1 MKNRKSEKQGQSLY
15 RKMGKVFAL
24 FAVLAGA
31 ALIQESMN
39 PVLKQG
45 NVLERQAYGDG
56 NYDAELIWEIPE
68 KELEQELSVH
78 VAEQGLTKE
87 EQQALLTA
95 AEQEIAETFPGENES
110 VDEIRK
116 DVCIQSQYQDG
127 QVTADWS
134 FDSYQYVD
142 LEGHVMNDSLEEEEI
157 LVKAVVEL
165 GCDSQTLEYQFFF
178 QICPKIYSEKEKI
191 NNKLKQELI
200 KKNEKTNDSTLILP
214 ESIDDQTIIWKEKS
228 ERMPLKL
235 LFLGMIAAGCVP
247 LVEKSRKQEEEKRR
261 KEKLQSEY
269 PELVSKLT
277 ILLGAGMTLFSAWNK
292 ITTNYSNKRKNNTIP
307 IHPLYEEMLITCH
320 EIESGVGE
328 ARAYERFGERCGLH
342 RYRKFCSLL
351 VQNLRKGTRGLVQL
365 LEEEVSDAFEERKNL
380 AKKSGRD
387 KNAVSNDDD
396 VWNYHCHY
404 YGSCVSFVTVSNC
417 FSK

>member
-351 VQNLRKGTRGLVQL
+351 VQNLRKGTCSAANRSTVW
-365 LEEEVSDAFEERKNL
+365 
-380 AKKSGRD
+380 RD
-387 KNAVSNDDD
+387 TRWSPPA
-396 VWNYHCHY
+396 
-404 YGSCVSFVTVSNC
+404 
-417 FSK
+417 

>member
-87 EQQALLTA
+87 EQQALLAA

-110 VDEIRK
+110 ADEIRK

-292 ITTNYSNKRKNNTIP
+292 IATNYSNKRKNNTIL

-342 RYRKFCSLL
+342 RYRKFCSLI

-365 LEEEVSDAFEERKNL
+365 LEQEVSDAFEERKNL
-380 AKKSGRD
+380 AKKSGEEAGT
-387 KNAVSNDDD
+387 KMLFPMMMMFGIIIVIIMVPAFLSLQ
-396 VWNYHCHY
+396 
-404 YGSCVSFVTVSNC
+404 
-417 FSK
+417 

>member
-45 NVLERQAYGDG
+45 NALERQAYGDG
-56 NYDAELIWEIPE
+56 SYDAELIWEIPE

-87 EQQALLTA
+87 EQQALLAA

-110 VDEIRK
+110 VDEIQK

-142 LEGHVMNDSLEEEEI
+142 LEGHVMNESLEEEEI

-200 KKNEKTNDSTLILP
+200 KKNEKANDSTLILP

-292 ITTNYSNKRKNNTIP
+292 IATNYSNKRKNNTIS

-365 LEEEVSDAFEERKNL
+365 LEQEVSDAFEERKNL
-380 AKKSGRD
+380 AKKSGEEAGT
-387 KNAVSNDDD
+387 KMLFPMMMMFGIIIVIIMVPAFLSLQ
-396 VWNYHCHY
+396 
-404 YGSCVSFVTVSNC
+404 
-417 FSK
+417 

>member
-87 EQQALLTA
+87 EQEALLAA

-200 KKNEKTNDSTLILP
+200 KKNEKANDSTLILP

-292 ITTNYSNKRKNNTIP
+292 IATNYSNKRKNNTIQ

-365 LEEEVSDAFEERKNL
+365 LEQEVSDAFEERKNL
-380 AKKSGRD
+380 AKKSGEEAGT
-387 KNAVSNDDD
+387 KMLFPMMMMFGIIIVIIMVPAFLSLQ
-396 VWNYHCHY
+396 
-404 YGSCVSFVTVSNC
+404 
-417 FSK
+417 

>member
-24 FAVLAGA
+24 FAVLAVA

-292 ITTNYSNKRKNNTIP
+292 ITTNYSNKRKNNMIP

-380 AKKSGRD
+380 AKKSGEEAGT
-387 KNAVSNDDD
+387 KMLFPMMMMFGIIIVIIMVPAFLSLQ
-396 VWNYHCHY
+396 
-404 YGSCVSFVTVSNC
+404 
-417 FSK
+417 

>member
-87 EQQALLTA
+87 EQQALLAA

-292 ITTNYSNKRKNNTIP
+292 IATNYSNKRKNNTIP
-307 IHPLYEEMLITCH
+307 IHPLYEKMLITCH

-365 LEEEVSDAFEERKNL
+365 LEQEVSDAFEERKNL
-380 AKKSGRD
+380 AKKSGEEAGT
-387 KNAVSNDDD
+387 KMLFPMMMMFGIIIVIIMVPAFLSLQ
-396 VWNYHCHY
+396 
-404 YGSCVSFVTVSNC
+404 
-417 FSK
+417 

>member
-39 PVLKQG
+39 PVLKQ
-45 NVLERQAYGDG
+45 ERQAYGDG

-87 EQQALLTA
+87 EQQALLAA

-178 QICPKIYSEKEKI
+178 QICPKIYSE
-191 NNKLKQELI
+191 
-200 KKNEKTNDSTLILP
+200 NEKANDSTLVLP

-292 ITTNYSNKRKNNTIP
+292 IATNYSNKRKNNTIP

-365 LEEEVSDAFEERKNL
+365 LEQEVSDAFEERKNL
-380 AKKSGRD
+380 AKKSGEEAGT
-387 KNAVSNDDD
+387 KMLFPMMMMFGIIIVIIMVPAFLSLQ
-396 VWNYHCHY
+396 
-404 YGSCVSFVTVSNC
+404 
-417 FSK
+417 

>member
-87 EQQALLTA
+87 EQQALLAA

-307 IHPLYEEMLITCH
+307 IHPLYVEMLITCH

-380 AKKSGRD
+380 AKKSGEEAGT
-387 KNAVSNDDD
+387 KMLFPMMMMFGIIIVIIMVPAFLSLQ
-396 VWNYHCHY
+396 
-404 YGSCVSFVTVSNC
+404 
-417 FSK
+417 

>member
-87 EQQALLTA
+87 EQQALLAA

-200 KKNEKTNDSTLILP
+200 KKNEKANDSTLVLP

-235 LFLGMIAAGCVP
+235 LLLGMIAAGCVP

-292 ITTNYSNKRKNNTIP
+292 IATNYSNKRKNNTIQ

-365 LEEEVSDAFEERKNL
+365 LEQEVSDAFEERKNL
-380 AKKSGRD
+380 AKKSGEEAGT
-387 KNAVSNDDD
+387 KMLFPMMMMFGIIIVIIMVPAFLSLQ
-396 VWNYHCHY
+396 
-404 YGSCVSFVTVSNC
+404 
-417 FSK
+417 

>member
-214 ESIDDQTIIWKEKS
+214 ESIDDQTI
-228 ERMPLKL
+228 M
-235 LFLGMIAAGCVP
+235 FLGMIAAGCVP

-380 AKKSGRD
+380 AKKSGEEAGT
-387 KNAVSNDDD
+387 KMLFPMMMMFGIIIVIIMVPAFLSLQ
-396 VWNYHCHY
+396 
-404 YGSCVSFVTVSNC
+404 
-417 FSK
+417 

>member
-56 NYDAELIWEIPE
+56 NYDAELIWEIPA

-87 EQQALLTA
+87 EQQALLAA

-134 FDSYQYVD
+134 FDSYQYVN

-235 LFLGMIAAGCVP
+235 LLLGMIAAGCVP

-292 ITTNYSNKRKNNTIP
+292 IATNYSNKRKNNTIQ

-365 LEEEVSDAFEERKNL
+365 LEQEVSDAFEERKNL
-380 AKKSGRD
+380 AKKSGEEAGT
-387 KNAVSNDDD
+387 KMLFPMMMMFGIIIVIIMVPAFLSLQ
-396 VWNYHCHY
+396 
-404 YGSCVSFVTVSNC
+404 
-417 FSK
+417 

>member
-45 NVLERQAYGDG
+45 NTLERQAYGDG

-78 VAEQGLTKE
+78 VAEQRLTKE
-87 EQQALLTA
+87 EQQALLAA
-95 AEQEIAETFPGENES
+95 AEQEITETFPGENES

-165 GCDSQTLEYQFFF
+165 SCDSQTLEYQFFF

-200 KKNEKTNDSTLILP
+200 KKNEKANDSTLVLP

-292 ITTNYSNKRKNNTIP
+292 IATNYSNKRKNNTIL

-365 LEEEVSDAFEERKNL
+365 LEQEVSDAFEERKNL
-380 AKKSGRD
+380 AKKSGEEAGT
-387 KNAVSNDDD
+387 KMLFPMMMMFGIIIVIIMVPAFLSLQ
-396 VWNYHCHY
+396 
-404 YGSCVSFVTVSNC
+404 
-417 FSK
+417 

>member
-87 EQQALLTA
+87 EQQALLAA
-95 AEQEIAETFPGENES
+95 AEQEIAETFLGENES

-200 KKNEKTNDSTLILP
+200 KKNEKANDSTLVLP

-235 LFLGMIAAGCVP
+235 LFLGIIAAGCVP

-292 ITTNYSNKRKNNTIP
+292 IATNYSNKRKNNTIP
-307 IHPLYEEMLITCH
+307 IHSLYEEMLITCH

-365 LEEEVSDAFEERKNL
+365 LEQEVSDAFEERKNL
-380 AKKSGRD
+380 AKKSGEEAGT
-387 KNAVSNDDD
+387 KMLFPMMMMFGIIIVIIMVPA
-396 VWNYHCHY
+396 
-404 YGSCVSFVTVSNC
+404 F
-417 FSK
+417 FSLQ

>member
-45 NVLERQAYGDG
+45 NVLERNVYGDG
-56 NYDAELIWEIPE
+56 SYDAELIWEIPE

-200 KKNEKTNDSTLILP
+200 KKNEKANDSTLVLP

-292 ITTNYSNKRKNNTIP
+292 IATNYSNKLKNNTIP

-365 LEEEVSDAFEERKNL
+365 LEQEVSDAFEERKNL
-380 AKKSGRD
+380 AKKSGEEAGT
-387 KNAVSNDDD
+387 KMLFPMMMMFGIIIVIIMVPAFLSLQ
-396 VWNYHCHY
+396 
-404 YGSCVSFVTVSNC
+404 
-417 FSK
+417 

>member
-39 PVLKQG
+39 LVLKQG

-87 EQQALLTA
+87 EQQALLAA
-95 AEQEIAETFPGENES
+95 AEQEIAETFLGENES

-292 ITTNYSNKRKNNTIP
+292 ITTNYSNKRKKNTIP

-380 AKKSGRD
+380 AKKSGEEAGT
-387 KNAVSNDDD
+387 KMLFPMMMMFGIIIVIIMVPAFLSLQ
-396 VWNYHCHY
+396 
-404 YGSCVSFVTVSNC
+404 
-417 FSK
+417 

>member
-292 ITTNYSNKRKNNTIP
+292 IATNYSNKRKKNTIP

-365 LEEEVSDAFEERKNL
+365 LEQEVSDAFEERKNL
-380 AKKSGRD
+380 AKKSGEEAGT
-387 KNAVSNDDD
+387 KMLFPMMMMFGIIIVIIMVPAFLSLQ
-396 VWNYHCHY
+396 
-404 YGSCVSFVTVSNC
+404 
-417 FSK
+417 

>member
-87 EQQALLTA
+87 EQQALLAA

-292 ITTNYSNKRKNNTIP
+292 IATNYSNKRKNNTIL

-328 ARAYERFGERCGLH
+328 ARAYVRFGERCGLH

-365 LEEEVSDAFEERKNL
+365 LEQEVSDAFEERKNL
-380 AKKSGRD
+380 AKKSGEEAGT
-387 KNAVSNDDD
+387 KMLFPMMMMFGIIIVIIMVPAFLSLQ
-396 VWNYHCHY
+396 
-404 YGSCVSFVTVSNC
+404 
-417 FSK
+417 

>member
-56 NYDAELIWEIPE
+56 SYDAELIWEIPE

-292 ITTNYSNKRKNNTIP
+292 IATNYSNKRKKNTIP

-380 AKKSGRD
+380 AKKSGEEAGT
-387 KNAVSNDDD
+387 KMLFPMMMMFGIIIVIIMVPAFLSLQ
-396 VWNYHCHY
+396 
-404 YGSCVSFVTVSNC
+404 
-417 FSK
+417 

>member
-1 MKNRKSEKQGQSLY
+1 MGSEMCIRDS
-15 RKMGKVFAL
+15 
-24 FAVLAGA
+24 
-31 ALIQESMN
+31 
-39 PVLKQG
+39 
-45 NVLERQAYGDG
+45 
-56 NYDAELIWEIPE
+56 YDAELIWEIPE

-328 ARAYERFGERCGLH
+328 ARAYGRFGERCGLH

-365 LEEEVSDAFEERKNL
+365 LEQEVSDAFEERKNL
-380 AKKSGRD
+380 AKKSGEEAGT
-387 KNAVSNDDD
+387 KMLFPMLMMFGIIIVIIMVPAFLSLQ
-396 VWNYHCHY
+396 
-404 YGSCVSFVTVSNC
+404 
-417 FSK
+417 

>member
-15 RKMGKVFAL
+15 RKMGEVFAV

-45 NVLERQAYGDG
+45 NVLERNVYGDG
-56 NYDAELIWEIPE
+56 SYDAELIWEIPE

-87 EQQALLTA
+87 EQQALLAA

-200 KKNEKTNDSTLILP
+200 KKNEKANDSTLVLP

-261 KEKLQSEY
+261 KEKLQSGY

-292 ITTNYSNKRKNNTIP
+292 ITTNYSNKQKNNTIP

-351 VQNLRKGTRGLVQL
+351 VQNLRKGTRGLVRL
-365 LEEEVSDAFEERKNL
+365 LEQEVSDAFEERKNL
-380 AKKSGRD
+380 AKKSGEEAGT
-387 KNAVSNDDD
+387 KMLFPMMMMFGIIIVIIMVPAFLSLQ
-396 VWNYHCHY
+396 
-404 YGSCVSFVTVSNC
+404 
-417 FSK
+417 

>member
-56 NYDAELIWEIPE
+56 NYDVELIWEIPE

-87 EQQALLTA
+87 EQQALLAA

-142 LEGHVMNDSLEEEEI
+142 LEGHVMNDSLEEEKI

-178 QICPKIYSEKEKI
+178 QICPMIYSEKEKI

-292 ITTNYSNKRKNNTIP
+292 IATNYSNKRKNNTIL

-351 VQNLRKGTRGLVQL
+351 VQNLRKGTRGLAQL
-365 LEEEVSDAFEERKNL
+365 LEQEVSDAFEERKNL
-380 AKKSGRD
+380 AKKSGEEAGT
-387 KNAVSNDDD
+387 KMLFPMMMMFGIIIVIIMVPAFLSLQ
-396 VWNYHCHY
+396 
-404 YGSCVSFVTVSNC
+404 
-417 FSK
+417 

>member
-87 EQQALLTA
+87 EQQALLAA
-95 AEQEIAETFPGENES
+95 AEQEIAETFLGENES

-178 QICPKIYSEKEKI
+178 QICPKIYSE
-191 NNKLKQELI
+191 
-200 KKNEKTNDSTLILP
+200 
-214 ESIDDQTIIWKEKS
+214 EKS

-235 LFLGMIAAGCVP
+235 LFLGIIAAGCVP

-292 ITTNYSNKRKNNTIP
+292 IATNYINKRKNNTIP

-365 LEEEVSDAFEERKNL
+365 LEQEVSDAFEERKNL
-380 AKKSGRD
+380 AKKSGEEAGT
-387 KNAVSNDDD
+387 KMLFPMMMMFGIIIVIIMVPAFLSLQ
-396 VWNYHCHY
+396 
-404 YGSCVSFVTVSNC
+404 
-417 FSK
+417 

>member
-56 NYDAELIWEIPE
+56 SYDAELIWEIPE

-78 VAEQGLTKE
+78 VAEQRLTKE
-87 EQQALLTA
+87 EQQALLAA

-200 KKNEKTNDSTLILP
+200 KKNEKANDSTLILP

-292 ITTNYSNKRKNNTIP
+292 IAMNYSNKRKSNTIP

-365 LEEEVSDAFEERKNL
+365 LEQEVSDAFEERKNL
-380 AKKSGRD
+380 AKKSGEEAGT
-387 KNAVSNDDD
+387 KMLFPMMMMFGIIIVIIMVPAFLSLQ
-396 VWNYHCHY
+396 
-404 YGSCVSFVTVSNC
+404 
-417 FSK
+417 

>member
-39 PVLKQG
+39 PVLK
-45 NVLERQAYGDG
+45 QAYGDG

-380 AKKSGRD
+380 AKKSGEEAGT
-387 KNAVSNDDD
+387 KMLFPMMMMFGIIIVIIMVPAFLSLQ
-396 VWNYHCHY
+396 
-404 YGSCVSFVTVSNC
+404 
-417 FSK
+417 

>member
-56 NYDAELIWEIPE
+56 SYDAELIWEIPE

-87 EQQALLTA
+87 EQQALLAA

-200 KKNEKTNDSTLILP
+200 KKNEKANDSTLVLP

-292 ITTNYSNKRKNNTIP
+292 IATNYSNKRKNNTIS

-365 LEEEVSDAFEERKNL
+365 LEQEVSDAFEERKNL
-380 AKKSGRD
+380 AKKSGEEAGT
-387 KNAVSNDDD
+387 KMLFPMMMMFGIIIVIIMVPAFLSLQ
-396 VWNYHCHY
+396 
-404 YGSCVSFVTVSNC
+404 
-417 FSK
+417 

>member
-277 ILLGAGMTLFSAWNK
+277 ILLGAGMSLFSAWNK
-292 ITTNYSNKRKNNTIP
+292 ITTNYSNKRKSNTIP

-380 AKKSGRD
+380 AKKSGEEAGT
-387 KNAVSNDDD
+387 KMLFPMMMMFGIIIVIIMVPAFLSLQ
-396 VWNYHCHY
+396 
-404 YGSCVSFVTVSNC
+404 
-417 FSK
+417 

>member
-15 RKMGKVFAL
+15 RKMGMVFAL
-24 FAVLAGA
+24 FVVLAGA
-31 ALIQESMN
+31 ELIQKSMN

-45 NVLERQAYGDG
+45 NVLERNVYGDG
-56 NYDAELIWEIPE
+56 SYDAELIWEIPE

-87 EQQALLTA
+87 EQQALLA
-95 AEQEIAETFPGENES
+95 AEIAETFPGENES

-200 KKNEKTNDSTLILP
+200 KKNEKANDSTLVLP

-380 AKKSGRD
+380 AKKSGEEAGT
-387 KNAVSNDDD
+387 KMLFPMMMMFGIIIVIIMVPAFLSLQ
-396 VWNYHCHY
+396 
-404 YGSCVSFVTVSNC
+404 
-417 FSK
+417 

>member
-87 EQQALLTA
+87 EQQALLAA
-95 AEQEIAETFPGENES
+95 AEQEIAETFLGENES

-292 ITTNYSNKRKNNTIP
+292 IATNYSNKRKNNMIP

-380 AKKSGRD
+380 AKKSGEEAGT
-387 KNAVSNDDD
+387 KMLFPMMMMFGIIIVIIMVPAFLSLQ
-396 VWNYHCHY
+396 
-404 YGSCVSFVTVSNC
+404 
-417 FSK
+417 

>member
-87 EQQALLTA
+87 EQQALLAA

-200 KKNEKTNDSTLILP
+200 KKNEKNNDSTLILP

-292 ITTNYSNKRKNNTIP
+292 IATNYSNKRKNNMIP
-307 IHPLYEEMLITCH
+307 VHPLYEEMLITCH

-365 LEEEVSDAFEERKNL
+365 LEQEVSDSFEERKNL
-380 AKKSGRD
+380 AKKSGEEAGT
-387 KNAVSNDDD
+387 KMLFPMMMMFGIIIVIIMVPAFLSLQ
-396 VWNYHCHY
+396 
-404 YGSCVSFVTVSNC
+404 
-417 FSK
+417 

>member
-95 AEQEIAETFPGENES
+95 AEQEIAETFPGEN
-110 VDEIRK
+110 EIRK

-292 ITTNYSNKRKNNTIP
+292 IATNYSNKRKNNTIP

-365 LEEEVSDAFEERKNL
+365 LEQEVSDAFEERKNL
-380 AKKSGRD
+380 AKKSGEEAGT
-387 KNAVSNDDD
+387 KMLFPMMMMFGIIIVIIMVPAFLSLQ
-396 VWNYHCHY
+396 
-404 YGSCVSFVTVSNC
+404 
-417 FSK
+417 

>member
-31 ALIQESMN
+31 TLIQESMN

-87 EQQALLTA
+87 EQQALLAA

-134 FDSYQYVD
+134 FDSYQYVN

-165 GCDSQTLEYQFFF
+165 S
-178 QICPKIYSEKEKI
+178 
-191 NNKLKQELI
+191 LI
-200 KKNEKTNDSTLILP
+200 HI
-214 ESIDDQTIIWKEKS
+214 
-228 ERMPLKL
+228 
-235 LFLGMIAAGCVP
+235 
-247 LVEKSRKQEEEKRR
+247 
-261 KEKLQSEY
+261 
-269 PELVSKLT
+269 
-277 ILLGAGMTLFSAWNK
+277 
-292 ITTNYSNKRKNNTIP
+292 
-307 IHPLYEEMLITCH
+307 
-320 EIESGVGE
+320 
-328 ARAYERFGERCGLH
+328 
-342 RYRKFCSLL
+342 
-351 VQNLRKGTRGLVQL
+351 
-365 LEEEVSDAFEERKNL
+365 
-380 AKKSGRD
+380 
-387 KNAVSNDDD
+387 
-396 VWNYHCHY
+396 
-404 YGSCVSFVTVSNC
+404 
-417 FSK
+417 